1 MALNRGRLWLGGA
14 AILLVVGIAAYLLL
28 ARPPVAEMIGVVS
41 SGGQRVL
48 QEPMRAPGP
57 GPRVIVF
64 ALDGVGDDD
73 FLTAVRQGRAPSIA
87 ALLGAEAGAAEGA
100 ADGAAEGAAGGVRLF
115 ARGYA
120 VPGVLSILPSTT
132 MAAWAAL
139 FTGAP
144 AGRSGIPGN
153 EWFAREEM
161 RYYAP
166 APVSVA
172 GHDHALEAYTE
183 GLLGRALRVPTVY
196 ERADVRAYVSLSQFH
211 RGADL
216 LITPSASALGS
227 VVAAAF
233 EGLADDDETVSQ
245 EAYSRLDLTAAENVV
260 EAMGEHGLADLLV
273 VYFPGVDLY
282 THLAERPLE
291 MQQAYIA
298 EVIDPAVGRILEL
311 YRRAGAL
318 DDSYVLFVSD
328 HGHTPV
334 LNDAR
339 HALGP
344 EGDGDPVDVLRHA
357 GFRPRPPK
365 LEVDDDERDF
375 QATVAYQGA
384 FAYVYLADR
393 STCVAAGEICDWAR
407 PPRPEE
413 DVLPVVRAFDTAH
426 RTGAS
431 VPGLRGTL
439 DMIFAREPRS
449 PGEDALPFQVWDG
462 QDLVDMGDYL
472 ARHPRPD
479 LLDFERRMHDL
490 AAGPYGHRA
499 GDVLLFARSGGTR
512 PMEDRFYFSGRYRS
526 WHGSPDA
533 QDSRIPLV
541 IAHGRE
547 EGASLRARVTAAVGD
562 APMQE
567 DIAALILALLA
578 RSNAGFGPL

>member
-1 MALNRGRLWLGGA
+1 MSRSTLPPRRSRSGLSGPGPGTVLWLVGA
-14 AILLVVGIAAYLLL
+14 AILVAAGVAAYLLL

-48 QEPMRAPGP
+48 REPMRAPGP
-57 GPRVIVF
+57 GPRVVVF
-64 ALDGVGDDD
+64 ALDGVGDDE
-73 FLTAVRQGRAPSIA
+73 FLAAVRQGRAPAIA
-87 ALLGAEAGAAEGA
+87 ALLGPEDEARG
-100 ADGAAEGAAGGVRLF
+100 F

-144 AGRSGIPGN
+144 AGRSGVPGN

-166 APVSVA
+166 APVSVE
-172 GHDHALEAYTE
+172 GHAHALEAYTE
-183 GLLGRALRVPTVY
+183 GLLGRALRVPTIY
-196 ERADVRAYVSLSQFH
+196 DRADLRAYVSLSQFH
-211 RGADL
+211 GGADL
-216 LITPSASALGS
+216 LITPSASALGAL
-227 VVAAAF
+227 VAAAF
-233 EGLADDDETVSQ
+233 EGLADADESVSQ
-245 EAYSRLDLTAAENVV
+245 ESYSRLDLTAAENVV
-260 EAMGEHGLADLLV
+260 EAMEEHGLADLLV

-291 MQQAYIA
+291 MQQRYIA
-298 EVIDPAVGRILEL
+298 EVIDPAVGRILEA
-311 YRRAGAL
+311 YRAAGAL

-334 LNDAR
+334 LNDPR

-344 EGDGDPVDVLRHA
+344 EGDGNPVDVLRLA
-357 GFRPRPPK
+357 GFRTRPPK
-365 LEVDDDERDF
+365 LELDDDERDF
-375 QATVAYQGA
+375 QAAVAYQGA

-393 STCVAAGEICDWAR
+393 STCVAEGQVCDWAR
-407 PPRPEE
+407 PPRFRE
-413 DVLPVVRAFDTAH
+413 DVLPVVRAFHAAD
-426 RTGAS
+426 RTGS
-431 VPGLRGTL
+431 GVPGLRGTL
-439 DMIFAREPRS
+439 DMILAREPRA
-449 PGEDALPFQVWDG
+449 PTEDALPFQVWVGDG
-462 QDLVDMGDYL
+462 QELVDVGDYL
-472 ARHPRPD
+472 ARNPRPD
-479 LLDFERRMHDL
+479 LLDFERRMQDL

-512 PMEDRFYFSGRYRS
+512 PIEDRFYFSGRYRS

-547 EGASLRARVTAAVGD
+547 DGARLRARVIAAAGET
-562 APMQE
+562 PMQE
-567 DIAALILALLA
+567 DIAALILALLQ
-578 RSNAGFGPL
+578 R